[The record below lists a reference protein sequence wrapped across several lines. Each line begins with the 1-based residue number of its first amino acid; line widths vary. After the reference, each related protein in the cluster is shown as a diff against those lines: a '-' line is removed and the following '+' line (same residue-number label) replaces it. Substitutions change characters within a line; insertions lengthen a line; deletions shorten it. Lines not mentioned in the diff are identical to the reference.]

1 MKIINTIQ
9 SKSQEETIKAGYEF
23 AQKLNWGSTV
33 IFNGDLGAGKT
44 HFIKGICKFFSVE
57 EEATSPTFTIINIYN
72 GYFDRSEIEI
82 AHIDL
87 YRIEDPAEFRN
98 IGFSEYLFDDSII
111 KLIEWPQRAE
121 TLLEGNVDFSVDI
134 KLNNEIETARE
145 IIISSYEYIFES

>member
-1 MKIINTIQ
+1 MIIINTIQ
-9 SKSQEETIKAGYEF
+9 SNSQEETIQAGYDF
-23 AQKLNWGSTV
+23 AQKLNWGNTV

-44 HFIKGICKFFSVE
+44 HFIKGICKYFSVE

-72 GYFDRSEIEI
+72 GYFDHSDIEI

-121 TLLEGNVDFSVDI
+121 TLLVGNVDFSVDI
-134 KLNNEIETARE
+134 KLNNEIENARE
-145 IIISSYEYIFES
+145 IVISAY

>member
-1 MKIINTIQ
+1 MNIINTIQ
-9 SKSQEETIKAGYEF
+9 SNSQEETIQAGYDF
-23 AQKLNWGSTV
+23 AQKLNWGNTV

-44 HFIKGICKFFSVE
+44 HFIKGICKYFSVE

-72 GYFDRSEIEI
+72 GYFDHSDIEI

-134 KLNNEIETARE
+134 KLNNEIENARE
-145 IIISSYEYIFES
+145 IVISAY

>member
-1 MKIINTIQ
+1 MNIINTIK
-9 SKSQEETIKAGYEF
+9 SNSQEDTIKAGYSF
-23 AQKLNWGSTV
+23 AQQLTWGNTV

-44 HFIKGICKFFSVE
+44 HFVKGICKYFSVE
-57 EEATSPTFTIINIYN
+57 EEATSPTFTIINIYP
-72 GYFDRSEIEI
+72 GYFDGSDMEI

-121 TLLEGNVDFSVDI
+121 SSLEGNVDYLVDI
-134 KLNNEIETARE
+134 RLDSEIENARE
-145 IIISSYEYIFES
+145 IVISSYK

>member
-1 MKIINTIQ
+1 MIIINTIQ
-9 SKSQEETIKAGYEF
+9 SNSQEETIQAGYDF
-23 AQKLNWGSTV
+23 AQKLNWGNTV

-44 HFIKGICKFFSVE
+44 HFIKGICKYFSVE

-72 GYFDRSEIEI
+72 GYFDHSDIEI

-134 KLNNEIETARE
+134 KLNNEIENARE
-145 IIISSYEYIFES
+145 IVISAY

>member
-1 MKIINTIQ
+1 MIIINTIQ
-9 SKSQEETIKAGYEF
+9 SNSQEETIQAGYDF
-23 AQKLNWGSTV
+23 AQKLNWGNTV

-44 HFIKGICKFFSVE
+44 HFIKGICKYFSIE

-72 GYFDRSEIEI
+72 GYFDHSDIEI

-134 KLNNEIETARE
+134 KLNNEIENARE
-145 IIISSYEYIFES
+145 IVISAY